1 MEPCI
6 LENENSARYRGSS
19 VLLSGKAGL
28 TLALWSGKPREHCC
42 SWEADVLYII
52 REWSFWPVLAA
63 AFMDPRGDHVH
74 HCWAEERAIATEG
87 PSQQ

>member
-28 TLALWSGKPREHCC
+28 TLALWSGKPREHCR
-42 SWEADVLYII
+42 SREADVLYII
-52 REWSFWPVLAA
+52 HE
-63 AFMDPRGDHVH
+63 
-74 HCWAEERAIATEG
+74 
-87 PSQQ
+87 